1 MKNSWGNGH
10 AICDMYTTIKNYSN
24 FIKNSMEIK
33 TDGFEGR
40 KIESFVQFF
49 PFREKDIFSIL
60 NA

>member
-1 MKNSWGNGH
+1 MPRH

-33 TDGFEGR
+33 TDGFAGR